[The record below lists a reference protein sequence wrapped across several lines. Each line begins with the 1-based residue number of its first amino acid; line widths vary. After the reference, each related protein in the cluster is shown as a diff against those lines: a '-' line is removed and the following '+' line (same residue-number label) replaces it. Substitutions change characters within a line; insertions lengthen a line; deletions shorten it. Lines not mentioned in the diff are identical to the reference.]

1 MEKHITIL
9 GALYIAFSCLG
20 LLVAGVV
27 FTAVTGA
34 GILSGDLEAMAI
46 TSIVGSA
53 VAMFLLVIS
62 APGIIGGYGILKKYS
77 WARVLVLILGALNLL
92 NIPFGTILGVYT
104 FWVLLNE
111 DVAKEFT

>member
-20 LLVAGVV
+20 LLVAVFV
-27 FTAVTGA
+27 FTVVTGA

-53 VAMFLLVIS
+53 VAMFLLIIS
-62 APGIIGGYGILKKYS
+62 APGIIGGFGILKKYS
-77 WARVLVLILGALNLL
+77 CVIFSIDLL
-92 NIPFGTILGVYT
+92 KCVSKSIN
-104 FWVLLNE
+104 
-111 DVAKEFT
+111 K